1 MELFAY
7 ILPSIVQWLCIYGTS
22 AADILYGLHSDELK
36 SGTLIIPKRVNE
48 RGVFLTHD
56 LKFRHDQNYRH
67 EHSRRRR
74 SVAKRVGKVHYR
86 LDMDNETIHLEL
98 EPHTYFMAPNFVI
111 ERHRRDIRTRKR
123 EIRSTDCHFHGKV
136 RGHSESN
143 VAISTCEGLVGH
155 IKTKNHEY
163 YIEPSKYNNADTV
176 NGHPHVLFHKSS
188 LKLKNQDNNRSPD
201 GGKHRQKQK
210 PREALVSNCG
220 TKEPKIHTETRLEWQ
235 AQGKV
240 RIQGGRKL
248 RRQHLRGK
256 HHHQHRHQHQNLLQ
270 RMQKRRN
277 RKYLQQT
284 QHLPQTKFKY
294 ETASDEIKAAIA
306 DNNTDFSLTPNF
318 SMEGSAD
325 TVNVNIGN
333 IKNNN
338 EDDRQNMK
346 MKNRKR
352 TKRSISSPRHV
363 EALIVADATMVA
375 FHSKLETYLLTI
387 MNMVSAL
394 YKDPSIGNLIEIV
407 VVKIVLLEEHEAYP
421 ELNLTQN
428 AQKNLD
434 TFCSWQHKLNTANE
448 TDPYHHDVAILITRT
463 NICGNNCMTLGL
475 ANVGGMCKPKQSCS
489 VNEDNG
495 IMLSHTIAHELGHN
509 FGMFHDTAKI
519 GCHPRIGSIV
529 HIMTPTF
536 GADTLQVCWSNC
548 SRKYITQFLDQGL
561 GNCLDDTPTP
571 VKEYV
576 YPALP
581 PGVLFDAERQCRLQF
596 NLTDSDVNAS
606 SCTSMTEIC
615 SALWCR
621 VNGECVTN
629 MRPTAPG
636 TSCGDGKWCQ
646 KGECVP
652 HEQAHPVN
660 GSWGEWS
667 EWSECSRACGGGV
680 STQKRECN
688 NPVPANGGLF
698 CIGERKRYKI
708 CNHEPC
714 PLGEVSFRAKQC
726 SKYDNVCYQ
735 GATYKWLPFFDKKN
749 PCKLLCTDVD
759 DTIIANW
766 GEVVK
771 DGTPCRVGTND
782 MCIDGI
788 CKKVGCDWVVD
799 SDVQEDQC
807 GVCGGNNDQCKSVKE
822 QFEESLNV
830 TDGYVDV
837 VTIPAKARHI
847 MIKESRSSH
856 NFLAISRANSSYFY
870 LNGDGLIS
878 MPGEFNIAGT
888 ESLYDRIDE
897 QDSIKIPQP
906 IEDAITVHI
915 IVRGDVLNAAS
926 IHYEFTLPA
935 LNNTKGKK
943 YFWKLGDWTQ
953 CTSSC
958 GGGVQYRIA
967 TCYEDGELTNAG
979 ELCWTFAQNK
989 RPKRR
994 IRACNRHQCPE
1005 HWWAGPWQYCPVT
1018 CKWSEGVLP
1027 VRRRTVMCLDEN
1039 EVVVQDDR
1047 CNDAL
1052 KPPDIEP
1059 CSHNLPTC
1067 KVNEKMDNFILRVQ
1081 NL

>member
-7 ILPSIVQWLCIYGTS
+7 IIPSIFQWLCMYGTS
-22 AADILYGLHSDELK
+22 SANLLYGLHSDELK
-36 SGTLIIPKRVNE
+36 SGTLIVPKRVNE
-48 RGVFLTHD
+48 NGEFLTYD
-56 LKFRHDQNYRH
+56 LSYRHDQNYRH

-74 SVAKRVGKVHYR
+74 NIAKNFNKVHYK
-86 LDMDNETIHLEL
+86 LDVANETIHLDL
-98 EPHTYFMAPNFVI
+98 EPHSYFMAPSLVI
-111 ERHRRDIRTRKR
+111 ERHRRDIRTRKTT
-123 EIRSTDCHFHGKV
+123 IGNADCHFHGKV
-136 RGHSESN
+136 RGHEESN

-163 YIEPSKYNNADTV
+163 YIEPSKNDRADTV
-176 NGHPHVLFHKSS
+176 KGHPHVLFHRSS
-188 LKLKNQDNNRSPD
+188 LKLKRKNRKSNR
-201 GGKHRQKQK
+201 KHRD
-210 PREALVSNCG
+210 ELVSTCG
-220 TKEPKIHTETRLEWQ
+220 TKEPKRYSGTRLEWQ

-240 RIQGGRKL
+240 KIQGGRKIRQGNPHHGN
-248 RRQHLRGK
+248 RR
-256 HHHQHRHQHQNLLQ
+256 RHQHHLYPYKELNSFG
-270 RMQKRRN
+270 RTQKRQLK
-277 RKYLQQT
+277 KYQQDID
-284 QHLPQTKFKY
+284 QQTKFKY
-294 ETASDEIKAAIA
+294 ETHLKEEFRPTHHISSDLSLQSGSEISSHVKSIH
-306 DNNTDFSLTPNF
+306 DNGKSVMSRKSD
-318 SMEGSAD
+318 
-325 TVNVNIGN
+325 
-333 IKNNN
+333 
-338 EDDRQNMK
+338 
-346 MKNRKR
+346 RKR
-352 TKRSISSPRHV
+352 AKRSISSPRHV

-407 VVKIVLLEEHEAYP
+407 VVKMILLDEREAHP
-421 ELNLTQN
+421 DLNLTQN

-434 TFCSWQHKLNTANE
+434 TFCRWQHNLKKDN
-448 TDPYHHDVAILITRT
+448 DKDHHDVAILITRT

-561 GNCLDDTPTP
+561 GDCLDDAPPTRE
-571 VKEYV
+571 KYA

-581 PGVLFDAERQCRLQF
+581 PGVLFDVETQCRLQF
-596 NLTDSDVNAS
+596 NLTEADINAS
-606 SCTSMTEIC
+606 SCTSMDEIC
-615 SALWCR
+615 STLWCR

-636 TSCGDGKWCQ
+636 TNCGVGKGCQ
-646 KGECVP
+646 NGKCVP
-652 HEQAHPVN
+652 NVAASPVN
-660 GSWGEWS
+660 GSWGAWS
-667 EWSECSRACGGGV
+667 EWSECSRTCGGGV

-708 CNHEPC
+708 CNFQSC
-714 PLGEVSFRAKQC
+714 PPNEVSFRAKQC

-735 GATYKWLPFFDKKN
+735 GGTYKWLPYFDNKN
-749 PCKLLCTDVD
+749 PCKLLCTDFD

-766 GEVVK
+766 GETVQ
-771 DGTPCRVGTND
+771 DGTNCGVGTNN

-799 SDVQEDQC
+799 SDKQEDKC
-807 GVCGGNNDQCKSVKE
+807 GVCGGKDDKCKFIK
-822 QFEESLNV
+822 FEESLNV
-830 TDGYVDV
+830 SDGYVEV
-837 VTIPAKARHI
+837 VTIPAKSRQI
-847 MIKESRSSH
+847 IIKEISNSEI
-856 NFLAISRANSSYFY
+856 FLGVSMANSSHFY

-878 MPGEFNIAGT
+878 MPGEFQIAGI

-897 QDSIKIPQP
+897 KEVIKIPQP
-906 IEDAITVHI
+906 IENAITVHI
-915 IVRGDVLNAAS
+915 IVRGDGFNAS
-926 IHYEFTLPA
+926 INYEFALPA
-935 LNNTKGKK
+935 LNNTEKVV
-943 YFWKLGDWTQ
+943 YAWKLGNWTQ

-958 GGGVQYRIA
+958 GGGVQYRK
-967 TCYEDGELTNAG
+967 TLCYANGELTYND
-979 ELCWTFAQNK
+979 EFCWTFAQNK
-989 RPKRR
+989 RPTRR
-994 IRACNRHQCPE
+994 IRVCNKHECPSR
-1005 HWWAGPWQYCPVT
+1005 WWVGPWQYCPVT

-1027 VRRRTVMCLDEN
+1027 VRRRTVMCLDQN
-1039 EVVVQDDR
+1039 EVVVEDDR
-1047 CNDAL
+1047 CNSTV
-1052 KPPDIEP
+1052 KPLSTEP
-1059 CSHNLPTC
+1059 CSLNLPTC
-1067 KVNEKMDNFILRVQ
+1067 KVSEKLDNLILRVQ